1 MLAMSLFWKQ
11 RFSDLFS
18 GWFLC
23 GLFLCLSAISLH
35 AQSSPSNLAASPDTE
50 DQVLA
55 KLGKQEIRWSEL
67 AYRWRVGGAKV
78 PALSNVESIVLVEGV
93 ESARKQRIGQAE
105 LDRRG
110 VGSTMQEI
118 NQWIEERL
126 AAIEGEKLTPSDLA
140 AKEGLSLP
148 SWTRELRWQKSWEKF
163 SRPLVTDD
171 KLKLHYEAH
180 PTWFN
185 GTECEV
191 FHIIRPLKWDDQD
204 GRSKAK
210 SEFAALVK
218 QIRNKETTFADA
230 AKKWSSG
237 ATASEGGRL
246 GWLTFQ
252 GPMHPSFVQATFAL
266 KKGEVSE
273 PVETPHGVHL
283 IYVHDN
289 KAGELPFERVIEN
302 VRRSLLIVEFE
313 KLVDSYPKPPQLEWV
328 YKLDSTNK

>member
-1 MLAMSLFWKQ
+1 MLAMSLRRKQ
-11 RFSDLFS
+11 NFSGLFS

-23 GLFLCLSAISLH
+23 SLILCLSVSSLH
-35 AQSSPSNLAASPDTE
+35 AQATPSNLAGSPE
-50 DQVLA
+50 IADQVLA
-55 KLGKQEIRWSEL
+55 KLGKQEIRWSDL

-78 PALSNVESIVLVEGV
+78 PGLSKVESIVVVEGV

-110 VGSTMQEI
+110 VGATVQEI
-118 NQWIEERL
+118 NQWIEERI

-140 AKEGLSLP
+140 EKEGLSLS

-171 KLKLHYEAH
+171 KLKLHYEEH

-191 FHIIRPLKWDDQD
+191 FHIIRPLKWGDEN
-204 GRSKAK
+204 GRRKAT
-210 SEFAALVK
+210 SEFATLAD
-218 QIRNKETTFADA
+218 QIRNKETTFEDA

-237 ATASEGGRL
+237 ATAREGGRL

-283 IYVHDN
+283 IYVHDV
-289 KAGELPFERVIEN
+289 KAGELPFERVIED

-313 KLVDSYPKPPQLEWV
+313 KLVDSYPKPPQLEWI
-328 YKLDSTNK
+328 YKLDNANK

>member
-1 MLAMSLFWKQ
+1 MLAMSLHRKQ
-11 RFSDLFS
+11 KFSGPFS

-23 GLFLCLSAISLH
+23 GLILCLSASSLH
-35 AQSSPSNLAASPDTE
+35 AQATPSNLAGSPE
-50 DQVLA
+50 IADQVLA
-55 KLGKQEIRWSEL
+55 KLGKQEIRWSDL

-110 VGSTMQEI
+110 AGATVQEI

-191 FHIIRPLKWDDQD
+191 FHIIRPLKWDDED

-210 SEFAALVK
+210 SEFATLAN
-218 QIRNKETTFADA
+218 QIRNKEMTFEDA

-246 GWLTFQ
+246 GWLAFQ

-283 IYVHDN
+283 IYVHDI

-313 KLVDSYPKPPQLEWV
+313 KLVDSYPKPPQLEWI
-328 YKLDSTNK
+328 YKLDKTNK